1 MRRIL
6 MSMLVA
12 AAALATAQVPALSAP
27 PMWLV
32 SDDDSRVWLFG
43 SMHALPEGTQWR
55 SALFDEVLEEVDL
68 YYYEA
73 LMDANGQAEVQ
84 AAVMRLGLN
93 PPGESLTGYLTEA
106 EADLLRRLAEAYGL
120 PVTNLEV
127 MRPWLAGLTLS
138 VGAMQTEGFSMT
150 SGIELALQPETPDW
164 HERYFE
170 TPGEQ
175 LLLFADLPHD
185 VQVGTLVTTLH
196 QLAEMRDVFH
206 AMFEAWHGGDVAAL
220 EAVLEA
226 LEMNDYPQVREALIV
241 RRNEAWCED
250 IAELMAGAQ
259 DALIVVGVGHLVGDR
274 AVPALLDA
282 QGYTVERVQ

>member
-1 MRRIL
+1 
-6 MSMLVA
+6 MSILVA
-12 AAALATAQVPALSAP
+12 AAALAAAQGPALSAP
-27 PMWLV
+27 PMWRV

-55 SALFDEVLEEVDL
+55 SALFDEVFEEVDL

-73 LMDANGQAEVQ
+73 LMDAHGQAEVQ

-106 EADLLRRLAEAYGL
+106 EADLLRRLAAAYGL

-150 SGIELALQPETPDW
+150 AGVELTLQPQTPDW
-164 HERYFE
+164 DERYFE
-170 TPGEQ
+170 TPGGQ
-175 LLLFADLPHD
+175 LRIFADLPHD
-185 VQVGTLVTTLH
+185 VQVGTLITTLH
-196 QLAEMRDVFH
+196 QLVEMHGVFH
-206 AMFEAWHGGDVAAL
+206 TMFEAWHAGDLEAL

-226 LEMNDYPQVREALIV
+226 LAMEEPSQVREALIV
-241 RRNEAWCED
+241 RRNEAWVED
-250 IAELMAGAQ
+250 ITELMAGAQ
-259 DALIVVGVGHLVGDR
+259 DALIVVGVGHLVGDD
-274 AVPALLDA
+274 ALPGLLEA
-282 QGYTVERVQ
+282 KGYTVERVQ